1 MSILQIGEVSMSRR
15 IFPSDS
21 IIIGTNRMRYQ
32 TPLGLHRHD
41 FHELVLVVH
50 GRGIHFT
57 EHESYPIHT
66 GDVFLIKP
74 GSAHGYRDT
83 EELEIVNLFFVP
95 EKLPWP
101 LEDLREMPGYHALF
115 ELEPALRRE
124 HGFKSRL
131 RLGLDDLQHAE
142 TMLERLDQE
151 LKAQKP
157 GYRFLT
163 LSWFVQ
169 FVFHVSACYGK
180 TDSRQSHLLFRIG
193 GLLRHIERHYPEP
206 MTLRDMAA
214 KAGVSERSLNRCF
227 QTALGHSPVEYL
239 IRRRV
244 AKAAELLCNSDLS
257 IGETG
262 ERAGFPDSNYFS
274 RQFRRITG
282 IPPREYR
289 KNRRD

>member
-1 MSILQIGEVSMSRR
+1 
-15 IFPSDS
+15 
-21 IIIGTNRMRYQ
+21 
-32 TPLGLHRHD
+32 
-41 FHELVLVVH
+41 LVLH
-50 GRGIHFT
+50 GTGEHFT
-57 EHESYPIHT
+57 EQETYPVYA

-74 GSAHGYRDT
+74 DSAHGYRETDQL
-83 EELEIVNLFFVP
+83 ELVNVFFFP
-95 EKLPWP
+95 EKLQWP

-124 HGFKSRL
+124 HGFQSRL

-142 TMLERLDQE
+142 TMTERLAQE
-151 LKAQKP
+151 LKGTKP

-169 FVFHVSACYGK
+169 LMFHISACYAK
-180 TDSRQSHLLFRIG
+180 TESRHSHLVLRLG
-193 GLLRHIERHYPEP
+193 ALLRHIERHCAEP

-227 QTALGHSPVEYL
+227 QAALGHSPIEYL

-244 AKAAELLCNSDLS
+244 AKAAGLLVESARQIGD
-257 IGETG
+257 IGEMS
-262 ERAGFPDSNYFS
+262 GFQDSNYFS

-282 IPPREYR
+282 ISPREYR
-289 KNRRD
+289 QKRG